1 MLTSNPSIVE
11 RTSRVLQWAFDIVFM
26 AGAVCI
32 AGYVAI
38 TIGYV
43 ATIWALLRTGS
54 RRCDDSSNVHCASR
68 GAL

>member
-1 MLTSNPSIVE
+1 MLTSHPSIVE

-26 AGAVCI
+26 AGAVCV

-43 ATIWALLRTGS
+43 ATILGS
-54 RRCDDSSNVHCASR
+54 PANRFAAVR
-68 GAL
+68 